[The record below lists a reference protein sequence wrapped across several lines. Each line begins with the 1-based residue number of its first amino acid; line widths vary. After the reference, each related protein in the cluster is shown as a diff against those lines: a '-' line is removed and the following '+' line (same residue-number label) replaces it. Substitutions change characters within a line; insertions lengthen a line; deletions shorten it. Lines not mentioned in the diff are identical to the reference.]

1 MIIQN
6 PKIFKSIF
14 MNRFFLF
21 LTVVLIY
28 SNALMA
34 QDKNYTKHTVLK
46 GESITQ
52 IATKYKVTPYDI
64 YKLNPDSQ
72 SGIKENDV
80 ILIPI
85 ATTKTAPASV
95 PAAVVAKSASNRTHV
110 AKPKETLYSISRD
123 YNVNVDDLKN
133 LNAAALASGL
143 KIGQT
148 IKIPDATGTSTPV
161 KKEPS
166 VVKEAVKE
174 VVEEQPQ
181 SPIVSNMSSEKK
193 SFHIVEPK
201 ETKFGIAKRYG
212 ITVQEL
218 EERNPAIVSNLPIG
232 YKLIISGD
240 PAKIDTPKPV
250 VEKPKPVVTEIVK
263 DEVVVTQTTR
273 TLTKNG
279 YANYE
284 VKAGETMFSLSQY
297 FGITPEELIQ
307 LNPTLKDGVKTGM
320 ILKVP
325 GKGTIKLSSAS
336 DGNSSSKY
344 ADLTKTVSSK
354 SKKQLV
360 LLLPFN
366 ASKIQSDT
374 LKTIAVR
381 LKKDAFLNMT
391 LDFYSGALMA
401 IDSAKTLGMNVDVKI
416 YDSEES
422 KVSSN
427 VEAVIKNNNV
437 QDADAV
443 IGPFYQQY
451 VEKVADLLNEKKVPV
466 ISPLSK
472 EIGKS
477 YTNLYQAM
485 PPSDFAKSA
494 MFDFMMSKNGN
505 IIVVSD
511 PKKVTNKDFITTKY
525 PSARFATLLENGALD
540 VVNIKTLFEKDKI
553 NYVVLDSERTGMILS
568 TTNVLLNEMANF
580 QIQLVII
587 EPNDTLDFEE
597 ISMKRLTILKML
609 YPSLTRDNTS
619 LEAGYF
625 ENDYKSKNKIFP
637 NQFAVRGFD
646 VTFDTLL
653 RLNQGKSFETSAVSD
668 KTEQIESKFEYTKK
682 GNDGFVNKGVY
693 IMEYQD
699 DLSVKQVN

>member
-1 MIIQN
+1 MIKHN
-6 PKIFKSIF
+6 PKISKSIL
-14 MNRFFLF
+14 MNRFFILLTFLLF
-21 LTVVLIY
+21 YSNVLI
-28 SNALMA
+28 A

-46 GESITQ
+46 GENITQ
-52 IATKYKVTPYDI
+52 IAIKYKVTPYDI

-85 ATTKTAPASV
+85 ANTISATVAPVVPAS
-95 PAAVVAKSASNRTHV
+95 KTASNRTHIV
-110 AKPKETLYSISRD
+110 KSKETLYSISRD

-133 LNAAALASGL
+133 LNGATLANGL

-148 IKIPDATGTSTPV
+148 IKISEVNGASTPV
-161 KKEPS
+161 KKELV
-166 VVKEAVKE
+166 VVKEATKE
-174 VVEEQPQ
+174 VIEVQPQ
-181 SPIVSNMSSEKK
+181 SPVVSNRSSEKK
-193 SFHIVEPK
+193 SFHIVEAK

-218 EERNPAIVSNLPIG
+218 EERNPAIIPNLPVG

-240 PAKIDTPKPV
+240 QTKIETPRSV

-284 VKAGETMFSLSQY
+284 VKAGETLYSLSQY

-307 LNPTLKDGVKTGM
+307 LNPTLKEGVKIDM

-325 GKGTIKLSSAS
+325 GKGTIKVNSGSNS
-336 DGNSSSKY
+336 DTTAKY
-344 ADLTKTVSSK
+344 IDLTKTVSNK
-354 SKKQLV
+354 TKKQLV

-381 LKKDAFLNMT
+381 LKKDSFLNMT

-427 VEAVIKNNNV
+427 VEAIIKNNHV

-451 VEKVADLLNEKKVPV
+451 VEKVADLLNENNVPV

-505 IIVVSD
+505 IIMVSD
-511 PKKVTNKDFITTKY
+511 PKKVTNKDFINTKY
-525 PSARFATLLENGALD
+525 PNTKFATLLENGALD
-540 VVNIKTLFEKDKI
+540 VVNIKTLFDKDKI

-580 QIQLVII
+580 QIQLAII
-587 EPNDTLDFEE
+587 EPNETLDFEE

-619 LEAGYF
+619 VDAVYF
-625 ENDYKSKNKIFP
+625 ENDYKDKNKVFP
-637 NQFAVRGFD
+637 NQYAVRGFD

-653 RLNQGKSFETSAVSD
+653 RLNQEKTFEASATSD
-668 KTEQIESKFEYTKK
+668 KTEQIESKFEYAKK
-682 GNDGFVNKGVY
+682 GKEGFVNKGVY

>member
-1 MIIQN
+1 
-6 PKIFKSIF
+6 

-21 LTVVLIY
+21 LIVVLVY
-28 SNALMA
+28 SNALIA

-85 ATTKTAPASV
+85 ANTKTATVVVPVAVAPKSV
-95 PAAVVAKSASNRTHV
+95 ANRTHV

-133 LNAAALASGL
+133 LNAAVLANGL

-148 IKIPDATGTSTPV
+148 IKIPDANGTATPV
-161 KKEPS
+161 KKEPA
-166 VVKEAVKE
+166 VAKAVVKE

-181 SPIVSNMSSEKK
+181 SPVVSNMSSEKK

-240 PAKIDTPKPV
+240 QSKIETPKPV
-250 VEKPKPVVTEIVK
+250 TEKPKPVVTEIVK

-284 VKAGETMFSLSQY
+284 VKAGETLYSLSQY

-325 GKGTIKLSSAS
+325 GKGTIKVNAAS
-336 DGNSSSKY
+336 TSNSSGKY
-344 ADLTKTVSSK
+344 ADLTKTVSNK

-374 LKTIAVR
+374 LNTVAVR

-437 QDADAV
+437 QDTDAV

-494 MFDFMMSKNGN
+494 MFDFMMSRNGN

-511 PKKVTNKDFITTKY
+511 PKKVTNKDFITSKY
-525 PSARFATLLENGALD
+525 PGAKFATLLENGALD

-619 LEAGYF
+619 IEAGYF
-625 ENDYKSKNKIFP
+625 ENDYKAKNKIFP

-653 RLNQGKSFETSAVSD
+653 RLNQGKSFETSAASD

-693 IMEYQD
+693 IMEFQD